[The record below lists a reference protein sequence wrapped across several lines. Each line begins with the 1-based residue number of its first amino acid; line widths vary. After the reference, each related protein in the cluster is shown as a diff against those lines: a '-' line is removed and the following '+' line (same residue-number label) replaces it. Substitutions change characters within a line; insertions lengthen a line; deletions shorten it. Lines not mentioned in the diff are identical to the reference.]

1 MSDVKL
7 KGDLKILGGKN
18 ERSYQ
23 ERFDRL
29 QRRAHL
35 LLGRGVCPKGVFRFR
50 TYEEFEEWK
59 MQNSLRNR
67 PNRTTS

>member
-1 MSDVKL
+1 MSDPKP
-7 KGDLKILGGKN
+7 KGDIKIVGGRN
-18 ERSYQ
+18 IGSYG

-50 TYEEFEEWK
+50 TYEEFDEWK
-59 MQNSLRNR
+59 KQNSLQNR
-67 PNRTTS
+67 PNETTS